1 MVRIWLLE
9 DDRHAE
15 MRIIAAIVEVAY
27 VEMRHGGTVLIWPT
41 ASLAVKQKC
50 PIGKTDNSALL
61 EDSSRSPSGI
71 ENRA

>member
-9 DDRHAE
+9 DDRYAE

-27 VEMRHGGTVLIWPT
+27 VEMRHGRTVLIWPT

-61 EDSSRSPSGI
+61 EDNTRSPSGI
-71 ENRA
+71 ADRA